1 MKQEPT
7 NLEIIEKEMQ
17 EELKPI
23 IAEFYKKKEEI
34 NGEIVTNNFE
44 LQEKIEEM
52 ENSTVS
58 FTINSNDDSKSTRTI
73 SPEMQKILMETMI
86 EREKAE
92 KEKREEEL
100 NKQREE
106 IGKETNKKCKD
117 VVEKSK
123 GKLEEKIDAEKEKL
137 ENVLNDM
144 KRSNAEMEDIKNAIS
159 GLGPRPE
166 SRIFTLLNAERG
178 TIIRKKQEMNKEKKA
193 ISKNI
198 EVAKLELK
206 DFNTKYGNLNFEN
219 EALITDLLSIL
230 YGEKADYKTLIEGE
244 EWDWYNEID
253 KEKEE
258 QKQKLLAEKRRQAEE
273 MRRQK
278 EGQNPSKEGEQEE
291 GQNPPKADEQE
302 EGQKQPKEG
311 EQEEGQKQPKKGE
324 QGKGQKSP
332 KTVEQGEGQKTTKE
346 GNQGKGQKSPKTV
359 EQGAGQKQ
367 SKEGEQQEEQQSQN
381 EKSAPRMKY
390 IAVKDT
396 YVIEGKPNRYLAVK
410 RDISNID
417 KSEMARIMQVSEE
430 QLNYADI
437 GALVAWLKYDG
448 KYQTNEAFNYLKSI
462 LNPEVSGEK
471 AQSIE
476 YDLSKINKNKNLSKA
491 DRRNMLECVNYAQE
505 FQIANVKKGLGMKV
519 REKFSSMIN
528 KLNRNR
534 IGGKKKSG
542 AEILAEN
549 MKNKKREK
557 KENKFK
563 KEIAVTSA
571 YDKISKEISGADRGE
586 INNILDRAKQ
596 DLREGRISTTEYSGL
611 VYNANNRLSNRNPST
626 KQPTP
631 TPARDSNGKGD
642 R

>member
-23 IAEFYKKKEEI
+23 IAEFYKKKKEI

-52 ENSTVS
+52 KNSTIS
-58 FTINSNDDSKSTRTI
+58 FTINSNDGSRSTRTI
-73 SPEMQKILMETMI
+73 SPEMQKIFMETMI

-92 KEKREEEL
+92 KENSEEEL

-106 IGKETNKKCKD
+106 IEKETNKKCKD
-117 VVEKSK
+117 VVEKFK

-137 ENVLNDM
+137 ENILNDM
-144 KRSNAEMEDIKNAIS
+144 KRSNAEMKDIKNAIS

-178 TIIRKKQEMNKEKKA
+178 TIIRKKQEMNKEKNA

-198 EVAKLELK
+198 EVAQLELD
-206 DFNTKYGNLNFEN
+206 DFNAKYGNLNFEN

-230 YGEKADYKTLIEGE
+230 YGENADYEALIEGE

-253 KEKEE
+253 KEKET
-258 QKQKLLAEKRRQAEE
+258 QKQSLLAEKRSQAEE
-273 MRRQK
+273 MRRK
-278 EGQNPSKEGEQEE
+278 KGRQNPSKEGEQEA
-291 GQNPPKADEQE
+291 GQNPPKATEQG

-311 EQEEGQKQPKKGE
+311 EQGKGQQSPKTAKQEEGQKQPKEEE
-324 QGKGQKSP
+324 QGKGQQPQKVAEQKNTKPTEQTSSKEQEP
-332 KTVEQGEGQKTTKE
+332 KGEGL
-346 GNQGKGQKSPKTV
+346 
-359 EQGAGQKQ
+359 
-367 SKEGEQQEEQQSQN
+367 SQN

-410 RDISNID
+410 RNISNID
-417 KSEMARIMQVSEE
+417 KLEIARIMQVSKE
-430 QLNYADI
+430 QLDYADI
-437 GALVAWLKYDG
+437 GALVAWLEYDG
-448 KYQTNEAFNYLKSI
+448 KYKTNEAFNYLRSI
-462 LNPEVSGEK
+462 SNPEISGEK
-471 AQSIE
+471 VQNIE
-476 YDLSKINKNKNLSKA
+476 YDLIKINKNKNLSKA
-491 DRRNMLECVNYAQE
+491 DRRNMLECINYAQE
-505 FQIANVKKGLGMKV
+505 FKIANVKKGLGMKV
-519 REKFSSMIN
+519 REKFSSIIN
-528 KLNRNR
+528 RFNRNR

-542 AEILAEN
+542 AEILPKS
-549 MKNKKREK
+549 MKNKKRK
-557 KENKFK
+557 NKFK
-563 KEIAVTSA
+563 QEIAVTSA
-571 YDKISKEISGADRGE
+571 YDKISKEISGADIGQ
-586 INNILDRAKQ
+586 INNILDKAKEA
-596 DLREGRISTTEYSGL
+596 LREGKISKTEYSGL
-611 VYNANNRLSNRNPST
+611 VYNANNKLSNTNPST

-631 TPARDSNGKGD
+631 VKASNEQGD